1 MSYYPEFGAES
12 FADIF
17 RLAFSY
23 IYVGIW
29 FSFPANDTS
38 PPPPIVQYH

>member
-29 FSFPANDTS
+29 FSFIRVD
-38 PPPPIVQYH
+38 IFLEKLF